1 MTRTVQ
7 PRRPRLGARS
17 WLLIFFF
24 LALDSLMIPSAHGQD
39 GHESSLS
46 EGEVDRLRE
55 SAISPPDRL
64 TVFIGFLNDR
74 MTRIAKL
81 SGGPRKPGREEDLH
95 EMMEQC
101 TAIFDDLTD
110 NLDDYSK
117 RHRDV
122 RKVLPKVIAGTEVWG
137 TSLKTPPEDQAYSV
151 SRKLALESLRDVH
164 ETAVRLLEEQKTWF
178 AAHPPLKDASRA
190 AGQ

>member
-1 MTRTVQ
+1 MTRTAET
-7 PRRPRLGARS
+7 RRPRPGAGR
-17 WLLIFFF
+17 WLPISFV
-24 LALDSLMIPSAHGQD
+24 LAFTSLVIPYAHAQD
-39 GHESSLS
+39 AHESSLS
-46 EGEVDRLRE
+46 EGEVDKLRE
-55 SAISPPDRL
+55 SAISPTDRL

-74 MTRIAKL
+74 MNRIAKL

-95 EMMEQC
+95 ELMEQC

-122 RKVLPKVIAGTEVWG
+122 RKVLPKVIAGTEGWG

-151 SRKLALESLRDVH
+151 SRKLALESLGDVH

-178 AAHPPLKDASRA
+178 AAHPPSKDASRA